1 VRATGLDGGTR
12 GWVVGRVAG
21 APVVVS
27 PGWLLAAAV
36 LTFLFAPTVRSLV
49 LVSEAGAYAV
59 AGVFVL
65 LLLGS
70 VFLHELA
77 HALMARRVG
86 VPVQELAVTLLG
98 GHTRMGAAAPSPGSS
113 ALVAV
118 CGPVVNLALG
128 ALAWLLAAPTAQ
140 GSVAWLVLSAAA
152 LANVFVGAF
161 NLVPGLPLDGGR
173 VLEALVWRVTGDRL
187 RGTLVAGGAGRLVA
201 VGVLVW
207 ILVRPLVQGV
217 PISLVSVAWAAL
229 VGAFLWSGADQAVRA
244 ARAERTVDAL
254 SVAGLMLPAVS
265 VPARGT
271 VLDLD
276 TALRYASPPAD
287 GHAPAVPG
295 PHHALL
301 QGTDGAVVGVVDA
314 AAAAAVPG
322 ALRATTRLSGVATPL
337 PQGAVVPVDLRG
349 RHAVEVIAAVARL
362 TPVLAV
368 VDGGRPVGV
377 LRSVDVARALRA

>member
-1 VRATGLDGGTR
+1 VRATGHDGGTR
-12 GWVVGRVAG
+12 GWVVGRAAG

-36 LTFLFAPTVRSLV
+36 LTYLFAPTVRSLV
-49 LVSEAGAYAV
+49 DVSPAGSYGV
-59 AGVFVL
+59 AAVFVL
-65 LLLGS
+65 LLLAS

-77 HALMARRVG
+77 HALAARRVG

-128 ALAWLLAAPTAQ
+128 ALAWLLAGPTAP
-140 GSVAWLVLSAAA
+140 GSVAWLVLTAAA

-187 RGTLVAGGAGRLVA
+187 RGTAVAGGVGRLVA
-201 VGVLVW
+201 VGVLAWV
-207 ILVRPLVQGV
+207 LVRPLVLGV
-217 PISLVSVAWAAL
+217 QVSLVSVVWAAL
-229 VGAFLWSGADQAVRA
+229 VGAFLWTGADQAVRA
-244 ARAERTVDAL
+244 ARAERSVEALTVA
-254 SVAGLMLPAVS
+254 ALMLPAVG

-276 TALRYASPPAD
+276 TALAYAVA
-287 GHAPAVPG
+287 G
-295 PHHALL
+295 PQGRPTHALL
-301 QGTDGAVVGVVDA
+301 QGPDGAVVGVVDA
-314 AAAAAVPG
+314 EAAAAVPAG
-322 ALRATTRLSGVATPL
+322 LRATTPLSAVATPL
-337 PQGAVVPVDLRG
+337 PPVSVVPADLSG
-349 RHAVEVIAAVARL
+349 RRALDAIAPAARL

-368 VDGGRPVGV
+368 VDDGRPVGV
-377 LRSVDVARALRA
+377 LRSADVARALRA

>member
-1 VRATGLDGGTR
+1 MRATGHDGGTR

-36 LTFLFAPTVRSLV
+36 LTYLFAPTVRSLV
-49 LVSEAGAYAV
+49 AVSEAGAYAV

-118 CGPVVNLALG
+118 SGPLVNLALG
-128 ALAWLLAAPTAQ
+128 AAAWLLAAPTAP
-140 GSVAWLVLSAAA
+140 GGVAWLVLSAAA

-173 VLEALVWRVTGDRL
+173 VLEALVWRVTGERV
-187 RGTLVAGGAGRLVA
+187 RGTVAAGWVGRLVA
-201 VGVLVW
+201 VGVLAW
-207 ILVRPLVQGV
+207 LLVRPLVLGV
-217 PISLVSVAWAAL
+217 QVSLVSVVWAAL

-254 SVAGLMLPAVS
+254 AVAGLMLPAVG

-271 VLDLD
+271 VGDLD
-276 TALRYASPPAD
+276 TVLVGAASS
-287 GHAPAVPG
+287 APTS
-295 PHHALL
+295 HALL
-301 QGTDGAVVGVVDA
+301 QGPDGAVVGVVDA
-314 AAAAAVPG
+314 AAAAAVPP
-322 ALRATTRLSGVATPL
+322 ALRSTTPLSAVATPL
-337 PQGAVVPVDLRG
+337 PPGAVVPVGLTG
-349 RHAVEVIAAVARL
+349 RRAVEAVAAVARL
-362 TPVLAV
+362 APVLAV
-368 VDGGRPVGV
+368 VDAGRPVGV
-377 LRSVDVARALRA
+377 LRSADVARALRS